1 MVVTSRGGVGCCW
14 VKSLVRLVDYDSS
27 LFGAAAVSY
36 LSGRS
41 PRLNQ
46 LYMHEIS

>member
-14 VKSLVRLVDYDSS
+14 VKSLVRLVDYEST
-27 LFGAAAVSY
+27 LFGADSVLN
-36 LSGRS
+36 LSGRR

-46 LYMHEIS
+46 LHKHEIS